1 MPESEQNYVKYSE
14 AEPYICLRKIN
25 ISVTNGMHRE
35 TIDFLAFIS
44 DKMWNKILIYG
55 IVLIYS
61 LSNTP
66 IIFMFLRHQISKC
79 YAYTYVNCICA
90 NLVWQL
96 LM

>member
-1 MPESEQNYVKYSE
+1 MPESEQNYVNIQKSH
-14 AEPYICLRKIN
+14 ICLRKIN

-61 LSNTP
+61 LSNTQSSSCSLG
-66 IIFMFLRHQISKC
+66 IKFLNVK
-79 YAYTYVNCICA
+79 YTHMLIAFVLTWCGSF
-90 NLVWQL
+90 
-96 LM
+96 